1 MTAKGLSSTQP
12 TKKSSESRKESRM
25 KLVECVPNFSEGR
38 DRNKIQA
45 ITKEIEATPGVKLLD
60 VDPGESTNRTVVT
73 FIGTPEAVQEAAFKA
88 VRKAAEVID
97 MGQHK
102 GAHSRIGATDVCPFV
117 PLSEVTMDD
126 CVQLAHALGKRVA
139 AELGIP
145 VYFYE
150 EAALKPE
157 RRNLAAIRAGEY
169 EGLPEKLKDPAWAPD
184 CGEPLFNAKAGATVI
199 GAREFLIAYNINLN
213 TRDRRLANE
222 IALHIRESG
231 RARRDSDGNILRDE
245 AGLAIKVP
253 GKFTHLKAVGWYIE
267 DYGIAQLSINFTNY
281 KVTPVHIVFD
291 EVVRYAELLGLRV
304 TGSELVGL
312 IPKEALLAAGRYYLD
327 KQGKSPGVPEA
338 ELIRTAVLSLGLNDI
353 VPFDSKKKIIENQIE
368 GPKKRLAEMS
378 LREFVNELSMDSPA
392 PGGGSAAAL
401 CGALS
406 ASLSSMVA
414 NLTVGKKGYEKAWKD
429 LKQAAARAQ
438 KLKDACLEIVD
449 LDAAAFDKLM
459 EAYRLPKTSE
469 EQIKERDEAVRSAA
483 IEATLVPF
491 DVLDKSVELLKL
503 AKKVANK
510 GNRNSLSDAGVASQA
525 GRAAAEGAYYNIRI
539 NLPSIQDSEFRSG
552 LAKQAVR
559 LKKRALRLADEINKM
574 VEKEL
579 RKM

>member
-1 MTAKGLSSTQP
+1 
-12 TKKSSESRKESRM
+12 M

-45 ITKEIEATPGVKLLD
+45 ITKEIESTPGVKLLD

-73 FIGTPEAVQEAAFKA
+73 FIGPPEAVLEAAFKA
-88 VRKAAEVID
+88 IGKAAEVID
-97 MGQHK
+97 MGRHK

-184 CGEPLFNAKAGATVI
+184 CGKPLFNAKAGATVI

-231 RARRDSDGNILRDE
+231 RAKRDPDGNILRDE
-245 AGLAIKVP
+245 AGLTIKVP
-253 GKFTHLKAVGWYIE
+253 GEFTHLKAVGWYIE

-281 KVTPVHIVFD
+281 KVTPVHVVFD
-291 EVVRYAELLGLRV
+291 EVVRLAEMLGLRV

-312 IPKEALLAAGRYYLD
+312 IPKEALLAAGRHYLD
-327 KQGKSPGVPEA
+327 KQRKSPGVPEE
-338 ELIRTAVLSLGLNDI
+338 ELIRTAVLSLGLSDI
-353 VPFDSKKKIIENQIE
+353 VPFDPKKKIIENQIE
-368 GPKKRLAEMS
+368 EPKKRLIGMS
-378 LREFVNELSMDSPA
+378 LREFADELSMDSPA

-438 KLKDACLEIVD
+438 KLKDAYLESVD
-449 LDAAAFDKLM
+449 LDTAAFNKLM
-459 EAYRLPKTSE
+459 EAYRLPKASE
-469 EQIKERDEAVRSAA
+469 EQKKARDEAVRSAA
-483 IEATLVPF
+483 MEATLVPF

-503 AKKVANK
+503 AKKVAQK
-510 GNRNSLSDAGVASQA
+510 GNRNSASDAGVAGQA

-539 NLPSIQDSEFRSG
+539 NLPSIEDREFRSRITN
-552 LAKQAVR
+552 QAVR

-579 RKM
+579 KKM